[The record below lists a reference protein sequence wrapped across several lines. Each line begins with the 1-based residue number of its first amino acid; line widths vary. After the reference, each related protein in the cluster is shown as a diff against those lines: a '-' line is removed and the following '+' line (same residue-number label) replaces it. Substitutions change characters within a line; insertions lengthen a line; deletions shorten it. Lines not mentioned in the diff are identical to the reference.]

1 MDIVTTYLYGSLD
14 KYIHMKIP
22 DWFKM
27 LEAFYDKPRSVYSI
41 KLQKYLY
48 GLKQSSRMWYKNNE
62 YLLEKG
68 FENNKIWPCIF
79 IKKTTSRFAIV
90 AVYIDGLNLVG
101 TPKKLKKTATYLK
114 DEFEKKNR

>member
-1 MDIVTTYLYGSLD
+1 
-14 KYIHMKIP
+14 MKILE
-22 DWFKM
+22 WFKM
-27 LEAFYDKPRSVYSI
+27 PEAFYDKPRSAYSI

-48 GLKQSSRMWYKNNE
+48 GLKQFSQMWYNRLSE

-79 IKKTTSRFAIV
+79 IKKITSRFVIV
-90 AVYIDGLNLVG
+90 VVYIDGLNLVG
-101 TPKKLKKTATYLK
+101 TPKELEKTATYLK